1 MNAPLVLGP
10 GRSGEALAALAADQ
24 VIAVPGD
31 GGYLLALRHG
41 TDGAEARL
49 RALGRDSIDRSP
61 LHVVVGRRE
70 QAVALASVWSDETAH
85 LTDRMWPGPL
95 SIMVPSRSGD
105 GDDGPVVSLTMP
117 AARPLRLLC
126 REGEPLTVGAL
137 RRPDGAPIVDPA
149 EVGVRFT
156 SSEVALI
163 VDGGI
168 CRGAGPTVVD
178 CTTSPP
184 VVRHVGA
191 LPESYVDAALMMGN
205 RRRKWFARRSRP
217 GSPAR

>member
-1 MNAPLVLGP
+1 VSAPPLLGP
-10 GRSGEALAALAADQ
+10 GRSDEALAALADGQ

-31 GGYLLALRHG
+31 GGYLLAVRHG
-41 TDGAEARL
+41 VDGAAVRL
-49 RALGRDSIDRSP
+49 RALGLDSGERGSVY
-61 LHVVVGRRE
+61 VVVGRRE
-70 QAVALASVWSDETAH
+70 QAVALASAWTDETAH

-95 SIMVPSRSGD
+95 TVTVPTRPSGGD
-105 GDDGPVVSLTMP
+105 GAPVVSLTMP
-117 AARPLRLLC
+117 ASRLPRLLC
-126 REGEPLTVGAL
+126 RDGEPLTVGAL
-137 RRPDGAPIVDPA
+137 RRPDGTPMVDPA

-156 SSEVALI
+156 SSELALI
-163 VDGGI
+163 MDGGI